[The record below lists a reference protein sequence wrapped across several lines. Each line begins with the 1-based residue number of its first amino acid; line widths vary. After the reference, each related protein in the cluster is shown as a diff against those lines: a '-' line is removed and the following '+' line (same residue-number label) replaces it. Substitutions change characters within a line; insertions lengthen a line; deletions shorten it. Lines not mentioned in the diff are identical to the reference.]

1 MTCSNNLRVLKLQEG
16 DGEVYSFLV
25 SEDEYCR
32 ATADIRFAQYLLDRH
47 KSGEETL
54 QSQIHNSPASTSMCT
69 TQTGES
75 SLTEVFWSDAETTL
89 LISLYNDH
97 KDAFTNAKKRKHV
110 WDIIAEQ
117 MAAHNY
123 FRNPKKL
130 EKKWTNLLRVYR
142 SIKDN
147 KGPNKSGRGA
157 LHYKYF
163 DLIDEIMG
171 DKPSNTAAPRSV
183 INAGV
188 NNTVLP
194 AEETASTSNDDDPQ
208 TDSDQTTTTTD
219 TDAIEQSQLDL
230 PSKKR
235 KINTPLRE
243 RLVHKQKRHE
253 ERMELE
259 KKKLSLEEMKINL
272 FEKYLEHLSQ
282 SKH

>member
-1 MTCSNNLRVLKLQEG
+1 MVKYIC
-16 DGEVYSFLV
+16 SFLV

-32 ATADIRFAQYLLDRH
+32 STA
-47 KSGEETL
+47 
-54 QSQIHNSPASTSMCT
+54 
-69 TQTGES
+69 ES
-75 SLTEVFWSDAETTL
+75 SFTKIFWSDAETTL

-97 KDAFTNAKKRKHV
+97 KDAFTNTKKKRKQI

-123 FRNPKKL
+123 FRNPEKL
-130 EKKWTNLLRVYR
+130 ERKWTNLLRVYR

-147 KGPNKSGRGA
+147 KSPKKSGRGA

-194 AEETASTSNDDDPQ
+194 AEETASTSNDDDPP
-208 TDSDQTTTTTD
+208 TDSDQTTITTD

-259 KKKLSLEEMKINL
+259 KKKLSLEKMKINL
-272 FEKYLEHLSQ
+272 FERYLELLSEG
-282 SKH
+282 KH